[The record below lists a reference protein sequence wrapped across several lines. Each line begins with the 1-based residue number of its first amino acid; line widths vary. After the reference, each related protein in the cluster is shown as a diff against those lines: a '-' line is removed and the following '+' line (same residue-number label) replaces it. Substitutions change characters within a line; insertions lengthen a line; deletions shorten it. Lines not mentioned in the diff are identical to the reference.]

1 MIWKLE
7 KYTPLLHAKAL
18 RWHFSVRN
26 AGNFN
31 RIHSET
37 ARLHSGIGAP
47 DICLTF
53 RAHASLAFAPS
64 AIIHGEKA
72 GIMVENSLRDKRILV
87 VDDEPQL
94 RRMIVDVLRAEGFC
108 AISQAG
114 SVMEALAVFRET
126 NPQLALLD
134 VMLPDGDGFTLCE
147 YLRSLSAGTPLPVMF
162 LTAKNETEDRLAGL
176 RTGADDYIPKP
187 FSPQELVLRVCAVLR
202 RCYPAQPDTLQLAAC
217 TLDLSNAEAIRP
229 NGERVSLTVKE
240 RDILT
245 ALARNANRIV
255 TSEALCDAAWGDS
268 FGYGQSLMTHV
279 RRIREKIEADPSHP
293 ASLVT
298 AKGLGYKL
306 VVQG

>member
-1 MIWKLE
+1 
-7 KYTPLLHAKAL
+7 
-18 RWHFSVRN
+18 
-26 AGNFN
+26 
-31 RIHSET
+31 
-37 ARLHSGIGAP
+37 
-47 DICLTF
+47 
-53 RAHASLAFAPS
+53 
-64 AIIHGEKA
+64 
-72 GIMVENSLRDKRILV
+72 MVENSLRDKRILV

-94 RRMIVDVLRAEGFC
+94 RHMIVDVLRAEGFC

-114 SVMEALAVFRET
+114 SVMEALALFRET
-126 NPQLALLD
+126 KPQLALLD

-147 YLRSLSAGTPLPVMF
+147 YLRSLSAGAPLPVMF

-202 RCYPAQPDTLQLAAC
+202 RCYPVQPDTLHLAAC
-217 TLDLSNAEAIRP
+217 TLDLSNAEAVRP

-240 RDILT
+240 REILT

-255 TSEALCDAAWGDS
+255 TSEALCEAAWGDS

-306 VVQG
+306 IVQG